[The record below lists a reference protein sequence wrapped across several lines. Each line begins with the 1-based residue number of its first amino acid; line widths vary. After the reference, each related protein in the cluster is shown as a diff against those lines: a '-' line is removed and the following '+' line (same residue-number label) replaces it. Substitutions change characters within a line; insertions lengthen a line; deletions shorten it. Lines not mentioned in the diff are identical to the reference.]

1 MRRALKWLIGIGA
14 VVAVLLIVAAIALPR
29 LIDTPRVQ
37 AMIASSASQAI
48 GRPVKFESLSV
59 RLFPLPAVELHKLEV
74 AEDPQFGTAPFLT
87 LETGRVYLRLRPLL
101 GGRVEF
107 GDITLERPRIALIQH
122 ADGHL
127 NVASLAPASESRTAP
142 RAGRSGGGAAGGAA
156 AVVLSQVKIA
166 SGTVTY
172 LTLGKG
178 TTPTPYRVENLDLTL
193 TSQASQINAKGTLR
207 VNPGDLLVK
216 LTDGV
221 VALNGARA
229 PLESPLRGRVGIES
243 KDVEPL
249 VAASAG
255 PSPAIAGP
263 IKGDFTLSG
272 TLGAPRASGT
282 VELASLRVTQTSAGC
297 PEPKRRTL
305 SLGALKLAAVS
316 WDGAR
321 LQSRPATTSLAGG
334 AISTNLTA
342 TVDRGVHVQ
351 LGDLSIKGLPA
362 EKVLVDFLCE
372 GYAVTGPLDLT
383 GALKANAGDL
393 WNTLDGSG
401 RLKLGPGKVVGPQ
414 ALGLIESLT
423 RIAGAV
429 SSVLSADVP
438 RAVTA
443 PPTDFESITG
453 TYQIVAGVL
462 TTRDLLYT
470 SRVIKVGVVGDYGL
484 GSGRMN
490 MDLRVQHARG
500 ELRAHLGGT
509 AAAPTIRVDPASV
522 STNVTREELETGIQD
537 LLNRFRR
544 R

>member
-1 MRRALKWLIGIGA
+1 LRRARKWLIGIGA

-29 LIDTPRVQ
+29 LVDTPRVQ
-37 AMIASSASQAI
+37 AMIAGSATQAI

-59 RLFPLPAVELHKLEV
+59 RLLPLPAVELHKLEM

-87 LETGRVYLRLRPLL
+87 LEIGRVYLKLRPLL

-107 GDITLERPRIALIQH
+107 GDITLERPRIALIQR
-122 ADGHL
+122 ADGQL
-127 NVASLAPASESRTAP
+127 NVASLAPAAESRAAP
-142 RAGRSGGGAAGGAA
+142 RPGRSGGGAAGGAA
-156 AVVLSQVKIA
+156 AVVSQVKIV
-166 SGTVTY
+166 GGIVTY
-172 LTLGKG
+172 VALGKG
-178 TTPTPYRVENLDLTL
+178 TAPTPYRVENLDLTL
-193 TSQASQINAKGTLR
+193 TNQASQLNVKGTLR
-207 VNPGDLLVK
+207 VNPGDLFVK

-221 VALNGARA
+221 VAFNGARP
-229 PLESPLRGRVGIES
+229 PLEAPLRGRIGIEG
-243 KDVEPL
+243 KDVERL

-263 IKGDFTLSG
+263 IKGDLTLGG

-282 VELASLRVTQTSAGC
+282 VELASLRVTRTSAAC

-316 WDGAR
+316 WDGDR
-321 LQSRPATTSLAGG
+321 LQSRPTTTSLAGG
-334 AISTNLTA
+334 TISTNLTA
-342 TVDRGVHVQ
+342 TLDRGVRVQ
-351 LGDLSIKGLPA
+351 LGDLNIKGLLA

-372 GYAVTGPLDLT
+372 GYAVAGPLDLT

-401 RLKLGPGKVVGPQ
+401 RLRLGPGQVVGPQ
-414 ALGLIESLT
+414 ALALIESLT

-438 RAVTA
+438 RSLTSS
-443 PPTDFESITG
+443 PTDFESITG
-453 TYQIVAGVL
+453 TYQIVGGVV

-470 SRVIKVGVVGDYGL
+470 SRAIKLGIVGDYGL

-490 MDLRVQHARG
+490 MDLRVHHARG

-522 STNVTREELETGIQD
+522 TTNVTREELETGIQD

>member
-14 VVAVLLIVAAIALPR
+14 VVAVLLVVAAIALPR

-37 AMIASSASQAI
+37 AMIAGSATQTI

-59 RLFPLPAVELHKLEV
+59 KLFPLPAVELHKLEV

-87 LETGRVYLRLRPLL
+87 LETGRVYLKLRPLL

-107 GDITLERPRIALIQH
+107 GDITLERPRIGLIQR

-142 RAGRSGGGAAGGAA
+142 RPGRSGGGAGGAA
-156 AVVLSQVKIA
+156 AVVSQIKVV
-166 SGTVTY
+166 GGLVTY
-172 LTLGKG
+172 VALGKG
-178 TTPTPYRVENLDLTL
+178 SAPTPYRVENLDLTL
-193 TSQASQINAKGTLR
+193 TNQASQLSVKGTLR

-221 VALNGARA
+221 VALNGARP
-229 PLESPLRGRVGIES
+229 PLEAPLRGRIGIEG

-263 IKGDFTLSG
+263 IKGDFTLGG

-282 VELASLRVTQTSAGC
+282 VELASLRVARMSAAC

-321 LQSRPATTSLAGG
+321 LQSRPTTTSLAGG
-334 AISTNLTA
+334 TISTNV
-342 TVDRGVHVQ
+342 TVTLERGVHVQ
-351 LGDLSIKGLPA
+351 LGDLKITGLPA

-372 GYAVTGPLDLT
+372 GYAVAGPLDLT

-393 WNTLDGSG
+393 LNTLDGSG
-401 RLKLGPGKVVGPQ
+401 RLRIGPGRVVGPQ
-414 ALGLIESLT
+414 ALALIESLT
-423 RIAGAV
+423 RIAGVV
-429 SSVLSADVP
+429 SSVLAADVP
-438 RAVTA
+438 RSLTSS
-443 PPTDFESITG
+443 PTDFESITG
-453 TYQIVAGVL
+453 TYQIVSGVV

-470 SRVIKVGVVGDYGL
+470 SRAIKVGVVGDFGL

-490 MDLRVQHARG
+490 LDLRVRHARG
-500 ELRAHLGGT
+500 ELRAHLGGN
-509 AAAPTIRVDPASV
+509 AAAPTIKVDPASV

>member
-1 MRRALKWLIGIGA
+1 LRRALKWLIGIGA

-37 AMIASSASQAI
+37 AMIAGSATQTI

-59 RLFPLPAVELHKLEV
+59 KLFPLPAVELHKLEV

-87 LETGRVYLRLRPLL
+87 LETGRVYLKLRPLL

-107 GDITLERPRIALIQH
+107 GDITLERPRIALIQR

-142 RAGRSGGGAAGGAA
+142 RPGRSGGGAGGAA
-156 AVVLSQVKIA
+156 AVVSQIKVV
-166 SGTVTY
+166 GGLVTY
-172 LTLGKG
+172 VALGKG
-178 TTPTPYRVENLDLTL
+178 SAPTPYRVENLDLTL
-193 TSQASQINAKGTLR
+193 TNQASQLSVKGTLR

-221 VALNGARA
+221 VALNGARP
-229 PLESPLRGRVGIES
+229 PLEAPLRGRIGIEG

-255 PSPAIAGP
+255 PSPAIAGS
-263 IKGDFTLSG
+263 IKGDFTLGG
-272 TLGAPRASGT
+272 TLSAPRASGT
-282 VELASLRVTQTSAGC
+282 VELASLRVTRMSAAC

-305 SLGALKLAAVS
+305 SLGALKLAAMS

-321 LQSRPATTSLAGG
+321 LQSRPTTTSLAGG
-334 AISTNLTA
+334 TISTNV
-342 TVDRGVHVQ
+342 TVTLERGVHVQ
-351 LGDLSIKGLPA
+351 LGDLKIMGLPA

-372 GYAVTGPLDLT
+372 GYAVAGPLDLT

-393 WNTLDGSG
+393 LNTLDGSG
-401 RLKLGPGKVVGPQ
+401 RLRIGPGRVVGPQ
-414 ALGLIESLT
+414 ALALIESLT
-423 RIAGAV
+423 RIAGVV
-429 SSVLSADVP
+429 SSVLAADVP
-438 RAVTA
+438 RSLTSS
-443 PPTDFESITG
+443 PTDFESITG
-453 TYQIVAGVL
+453 TYQIAGGVV

-470 SRVIKVGVVGDYGL
+470 SRAIKVGIVGDFGL

-490 MDLRVQHARG
+490 LDLRVQHARG
-500 ELRAHLGGT
+500 ELRAHLGGN
-509 AAAPTIRVDPASV
+509 AAAPTIKVDPASV